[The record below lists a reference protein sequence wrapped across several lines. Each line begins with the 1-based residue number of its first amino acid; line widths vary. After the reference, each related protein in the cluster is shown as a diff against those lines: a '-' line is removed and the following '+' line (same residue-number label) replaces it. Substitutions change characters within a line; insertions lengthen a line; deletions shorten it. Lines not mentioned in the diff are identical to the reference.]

1 MYQVR
6 FHGRGGQGVV
16 TAAELLA
23 AAAIADGRYAQA
35 FPSFGSERTG
45 APVAAYCRID
55 TAPIR
60 SRDPISAPDA
70 VVVLDESLAETA
82 AVADGLKPGAVVLVN
97 AVEAIRS
104 EAFPDSRTITLPAS
118 RIAREH
124 VGRPLPNAAMIGA
137 LAAATA
143 IVTPAGVRAAISA
156 RFAGRI
162 GEANGHAADAAYRYV
177 LAASAPAEDHPALE
191 PHHA

>member
-23 AAAIADGRYAQA
+23 GAAIADGRFAQA

-55 TAPIR
+55 IKPIR
-60 SRDPISAPDA
+60 SRDPVSAPDA
-70 VVVLDESLAETA
+70 VVVLDETLAETA
-82 AVADGLKPGAVVLVN
+82 AVAEGLKPGAVVIVN
-97 AVEAIRS
+97 AVEAACS
-104 EAFPDSRTITLPAS
+104 AVFPDTRAITLPAT
-118 RIAREH
+118 RIALEH

-143 IVTPAGVRAAISA
+143 IVTPLGVRAAIAA
-156 RFAGRI
+156 RFAGRT
-162 GEANGHAADAAYRYV
+162 GEANGRAADAAYRHV
-177 LAASAPAEDHPALE
+177 LGAAAHAADQPALE
-191 PHHA
+191 PHHV